1 MTSLEGTIHLS
12 CTVSGFP
19 SPEITWFHNNT
30 IEENRLST
38 IEAINE
44 YTTRSTFIRSIAELN
59 DSGTYFCKA
68 IVDGYSD
75 LDSNTVI
82 VLVQGEYQNL
92 IPIDLSANFKNLY
105 HSMLCR

>member
-1 MTSLEGTIHLS
+1 M
-12 CTVSGFP
+12 
-19 SPEITWFHNNT
+19 
-30 IEENRLST
+30 EENRLST

>member
-1 MTSLEGTIHLS
+1 M
-12 CTVSGFP
+12 
-19 SPEITWFHNNT
+19 
-30 IEENRLST
+30 EENRLST

-92 IPIDLSANFKNLY
+92 IHIDLSANFKNLY
-105 HSMLCR
+105 HSMLRR